1 MAKNSTVSV
10 VFKVE
15 DAGNGFQKLSLDAQA
30 FKKVIGQTVVE
41 AEKLRSS
48 IFNFAAIATGL
59 DSVSKTLT
67 NLQNVVKDLTAA
79 HAAQIQVETQLA
91 VNMRNTMAATEQQI
105 QSIKD
110 LCSAQQELGIVGDEV
125 QLAGA
130 QKLALS
136 LREKQSLDSLIPA
149 MNDLAAAQFGYNVTQ
164 ENAAQIATAMGKAIT
179 GQITALKRYGLM
191 FTDAQEQIMKY
202 GTEAQRVAV
211 LCEVVS
217 GSVGGMNAEL
227 AKIPDGKV
235 KQLENY
241 FGDLKE
247 TLGGIAQFM
256 MPYLEWATNATIA
269 ALGITKLCAAIGTLI
284 KVSKGLHLAQKA
296 VAVET
301 FLATG
306 SINIAKQ
313 AANDY
318 SSAAKGSAASATALK
333 FAFRGLLI
341 ASGVGIAI
349 AALTTIIYKLVSA
362 SDDATESTDK
372 LLTTQ
377 ERAKRD
383 AEQLERLREQENSTL
398 VNTRA
403 ALEINISRLREFNG
417 TKAEEK
423 KLVGEMND
431 TYGASMGYF
440 SSVSD
445 WYNALISNSEAYCQ
459 QMVIEARTRMLANL
473 IAEKE
478 QENHNLLYDE
488 KGNKRKYSTTR
499 QHEQIIKEYRWVNG
513 IAAHTYED
521 REIVGSSDLDKA
533 QETINSN
540 AKEIANLRK
549 QLKSA
554 AEEAADIQFSVKGSN
569 TSPDAPNADPN
580 KLTDPGDIN
589 TFTSI
594 EQFTQK
600 RKYLQ
605 QLCEKADFDQ
615 QARIKQQ
622 IALLDQLQ
630 ERLEFQSKL
639 KADGV
644 VVERFHSDVPTI
656 PTAPL
661 AKAPEAVDRK
671 LGGVDQYATSLRG
684 ITENIQA
691 LNAEL
696 YDAKGTQEAGLINE
710 QIALWEKKA
719 EAIRN
724 AGKAA
729 QDTTSVITDAVRSM
743 GASISSL
750 GSSLELPALNVA
762 GTMAQAIA
770 TLSLSFAQA
779 MSKPKDPISWLV
791 FGAAGL
797 AELVA
802 MVSTMKNLPAF
813 ASGGIISGPTIGL
826 MGEYAG
832 ASNNPEVVA
841 PLDKL
846 RSLIQPAGGV
856 MAGKVVFEIKGRTLR
871 GVLKNEENF
880 INRT

>member
-79 HAAQIQVETQLA
+79 HAAQVQVETQLA

-130 QKLALS
+130 QKMALF
-136 LREKQSLDSLIPA
+136 LKEKQSLDILIPA

-227 AKIPDGKV
+227 AKTPDGKV

-333 FAFRGLLI
+333 FALRGLLI
-341 ASGVGIAI
+341 TTVVGLAI

-372 LLTTQ
+372 LLTAQ

-383 AEQLERLREQENSTL
+383 AEQLERLRQQEESTL

-403 ALEINISRLREFNG
+403 SLELNISRLKEFNG

-459 QMVIEARTRMLANL
+459 QMVIEARTRMLANQ
-473 IAEKE
+473 IAVKE

-488 KGNKRKYSTTR
+488 KGNKRKYSTKRETKKAYDDSNVPKGGWGGKV
-499 QHEQIIKEYRWVNG
+499 ELPVLVETEIEGTSELDQINAR
-513 IAAHTYED
+513 IATNNQAVE
-521 REIVGSSDLDKA
+521 
-533 QETINSN
+533 
-540 AKEIANLRK
+540 NLRK

-569 TSPDAPNADPN
+569 TSPDDPNADPN

-802 MVSTMKNLPAF
+802 MVSTMKNL
-813 ASGGIISGPTIGL
+813 
-826 MGEYAG
+826 G
-832 ASNNPEVVA
+832 AAV
-841 PLDKL
+841 
-846 RSLIQPAGGV
+846 
-856 MAGKVVFEIKGRTLR
+856 
-871 GVLKNEENF
+871 
-880 INRT
+880 